1 MKSVKRLLQDTGEE
15 LTAGKKLLVEKKRL
29 AKRAKGKIARSNAKR
44 QVQVIDEAVDF
55 DHRPPQA
62 AGRTTARR
70 EDREGRQGREERT
83 ESEERKEREAA
94 AVNPDGTTAMRVV
107 RMVDLE

>member
-44 QVQVIDEAVDF
+44 QVQVIDEAVDSIT
-55 DHRPPQA
+55 DHRKLLAEQLLDE
-62 AGRTTARR
+62 TTEKTEKADKAEKSEQKAKSEKKEKPRR
-70 EDREGRQGREERT
+70 
-83 ESEERKEREAA
+83 
-94 AVNPDGTTAMRVV
+94 
-107 RMVDLE
+107 